1 MRLSPKWLT
10 VFSTPYTDMKMDEL
24 AREVVNVLCF
34 HGSVQERDRENATYL
49 VTLVLERTWGAE
61 NEKQ

>member
-1 MRLSPKWLT
+1 
-10 VFSTPYTDMKMDEL
+10 MKMDEV

-34 HGSVQERDRENATYL
+34 HGSVQECDRENATYL